1 MGGINKK
8 SHIFF
13 GILHKVSLS
22 LLTDGI
28 DIIGEQISASER
40 DHLAAQADLVAAE
53 LARKDQIVQD
63 LKKRVKSWLV
73 LFQTCIRGQS
83 WPISEGA
90 LQNENKSNYVGNF
103 SLKICTINNLL
114 YILSVDEKK
123 SQASHR

>member
-8 SHIFF
+8 ESYFLRNI
-13 GILHKVSLS
+13 VQSLS
-22 LLTDGI
+22 WLTDGI

-53 LARKDQIVQD
+53 LAAKDHIVQD
-63 LKKRVKSWLV
+63 FEKRVKSWLV